1 MLAIRWPAMQL
12 AAALLT
18 CCSSPV
24 ADHLAGRHKLARPPE
39 IIDFPMFVNVIGG
52 KMTFPHLLTYLLL
65 FLYVI
70 ELPFLEWDQ
79 FHLCAKLQGVR
90 TL

>member
-1 MLAIRWPAMQL
+1 MYNLNI
-12 AAALLT
+12 
-18 CCSSPV
+18 V
-24 ADHLAGRHKLARPPE
+24 KLRLSITSNKGPPG

-70 ELPFLEWDQ
+70 ELPFLEWDHL
-79 FHLCAKLQGVR
+79 HLCAKLQGIR